1 LPRAGIAEILSSPGQ
16 RRRESVAPTESRAF
30 VAAIQR
36 NGTSASP
43 VHGPGG
49 ASLLLSDA
57 RLALMFA
64 NEARYRTLARAFGV
78 PRDQANIA
86 TLIGALLALEVAH
99 SASKRLLRPGPAPT
113 AADGVLGGAAL
124 RELLCTVAGPGDRDT
139 PLLATL
145 LTIAVVGGGARRI
158 GVQAGHAIRSSS
170 HRADFQFHKRYG
182 YLIDPGHWRQ
192 RRADRRNAE
201 ASTSR

>member
-1 LPRAGIAEILSSPGQ
+1 
-16 RRRESVAPTESRAF
+16 VA
-30 VAAIQR
+30 VIQR

-43 VHGPGG
+43 THGPGG

-57 RLALMFA
+57 RLALLFA
-64 NEARYRTLARAFGV
+64 NEARYRTLERALGI
-78 PRDQANIA
+78 PRDQVNIA
-86 TLIGALLALEVAH
+86 TLFAVALAAEGVRNVGA
-99 SASKRLLRPGPAPT
+99 RLTRPGPAPT

-124 RELLCTVAGPGDRDT
+124 RELLCRVAGPGARDT

-145 LTIAVVGGGARRI
+145 LTIAVVGGATRR
-158 GVQAGHAIRSSS
+158 VAMKSGHTIRSSTQ
-170 HRADFQFHKRYG
+170 RADVQFHKRYG

-201 ASTSR
+201 RSTSR